1 MCTAR
6 ASATTRGATGSSF
19 PWMWCSGHLPG
30 STSFHTV
37 RTLVPGSSA
46 FQTGF
51 LVEPG
56 RELAAVSSVD
66 VSYSVDEYDLPTA
79 ASLRVGSLELAV
91 TPELHA
97 PAMIQSPDGVAS
109 RFPRSLVR
117 VEAPDGRVGRGWLE
131 FNFPEGANR
140 VDDTRAREV

>member
-1 MCTAR
+1 
-6 ASATTRGATGSSF
+6 
-19 PWMWCSGHLPG
+19 MWCSGHLPG
-30 STSFHTV
+30 STYFHSV
-37 RTLVPGSSA
+37 RTLVPGGSN

-56 RELAAVSSVD
+56 RELTAVDSVD
-66 VSYSVDEYDLPTA
+66 VAYSVDEHELPTGA
-79 ASLRVGSLELAV
+79 TLRVGSLELAV

-131 FNFPEGANR
+131 CNFPVGVNR
-140 VDDTRAREV
+140 VDDTRGG